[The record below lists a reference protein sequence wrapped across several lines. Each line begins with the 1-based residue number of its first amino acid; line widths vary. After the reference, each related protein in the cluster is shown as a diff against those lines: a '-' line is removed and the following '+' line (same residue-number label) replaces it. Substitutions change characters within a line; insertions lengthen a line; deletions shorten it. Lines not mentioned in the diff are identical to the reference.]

1 MILLLSLAATSNMSQ
16 LLSTGTIFYLTLL
29 TITFFINSVGIY
41 FLRRTRGKYTN
52 QKLILLH
59 LSICEILLATSRIIF
74 RVIVY
79 YKIPIENKFKQ
90 IALGILH
97 IQLSTYYLIVIS
109 LTVDRFIACKY
120 PLRYT
125 IILSRK
131 KMKIILLTAWIV
143 GIVANL
149 PQLFF
154 KSSITVVVFN
164 FGILPLLD
172 FTFIVTAVIGYSY
185 IFKKLHKRKPGNVP
199 QQNTTELKS
208 RNQSYKFYKMAAIIN
223 IRFFLLMIIPDIIF
237 AIYFTGNFNL
247 NNILRV
253 ILTICWYT
261 NPIFDPITYIFMQNE
276 IRSDLRRLFERK
288 RVYNLNGQ
296 GQKDTFPTNSLK
308 SQISKRSTQSYDE

>member
-1 MILLLSLAATSNMSQ
+1 MSQ

-59 LSICEILLATSRIIF
+59 LSICEILLATSRI
-74 RVIVY
+74 VYMVLNY

-90 IALGILH
+90 IALGIIH
-97 IQLSTYYLIVIS
+97 NQLSTYYLIVIS

-131 KMKIILLTAWIV
+131 KMKRALAAVWIV

-154 KSSITVVVFN
+154 RASVTIIVFN
-164 FGILPLLD
+164 YGILPLLD
-172 FTFIVTAVIGYSY
+172 FTFIVTAAIGYSY
-185 IFKKLHKRKPGNVP
+185 ISKKVHKRKLGKFSEQSRRVSEP
-199 QQNTTELKS
+199 
-208 RNQSYKFYKMAAIIN
+208 RNQSCKFYKMAAIIN

-237 AIYFTGNFNL
+237 AIYFTGNFGS

-253 ILTICWYT
+253 ILIICWYT

-288 RVYNLNGQ
+288 RVCNLNGRDE
-296 GQKDTFPTNSLK
+296 KDTSPAKPHIVEVFDTKL
-308 SQISKRSTQSYDE
+308 

>member
-1 MILLLSLAATSNMSQ
+1 MSQ
-16 LLSTGTIFYLTLL
+16 LISATTIFYLTLL

-41 FLRRTRGKYTN
+41 FLRKTRGKYTN
-52 QKLILLH
+52 QKLILIQ
-59 LSICEILLATSRIIF
+59 LSICEILLATSRIVY
-74 RVIVY
+74 RVLDY

-90 IALGILH
+90 IALVILY

-131 KMKIILLTAWIV
+131 KMKIILLTVWIV

-164 FGILPLLD
+164 FGTLPVLD
-172 FTFIVTAVIGYSY
+172 FIFIVTAVIGYSY
-185 IFKKLHKRKPGNVP
+185 IFQKVHKRKPVHFPKQGRGRVSEP
-199 QQNTTELKS
+199 RK
-208 RNQSYKFYKMAAIIN
+208 RSYKFYKMVAIIN

-237 AIYFTGNFNL
+237 AIYFTGNFGS

-253 ILTICWYT
+253 ILIICWYT
-261 NPIFDPITYIFMQNE
+261 NPIFDPITYIFTQNE
-276 IRSDLRRLFERK
+276 IRKDLRRLFQRK
-288 RVYNLNGQ
+288 RANC
-296 GQKDTFPTNSLK
+296 QKGRKQMVTFTSNSLK
-308 SQISKRSTQSYDE
+308 SEIVESIDTRL

>member
-1 MILLLSLAATSNMSQ
+1 MILLLSLAAASNMSQ

-59 LSICEILLATSRIIF
+59 LSICEILLATSRIVY
-74 RVIVY
+74 RVLDY

-131 KMKIILLTAWIV
+131 KMKRALAAAWII

-154 KSSITVVVFN
+154 RASVTVVVYN
-164 FGILPLLD
+164 YGILPLLD

-185 IFKKLHKRKPGNVP
+185 IFKKVHKRKLGRFSD
-199 QQNTTELKS
+199 QS
-208 RNQSYKFYKMAAIIN
+208 RRVSEPRNRSYKFYKMAAIIN
-223 IRFFLLMIIPDIIF
+223 LRFFLLIIIPDIIN
-237 AIYFTGNFNL
+237 AIYFPSNFASMNA
-247 NNILRV
+247 LRV

-276 IRSDLRRLFERK
+276 IRNDLRRLFERK
-288 RVYNLNGQ
+288 QANNVGARD
-296 GQKDTFPTNSLK
+296 QKDTFTTAALNSEIAETFDTKL
-308 SQISKRSTQSYDE
+308 